1 MGLLD
6 RIGRVIRAQIR
17 SLVEESEDPEKI
29 LEQALMEMQQNSI
42 QLRQSVAAAIASQ
55 KRTERQM
62 AQNYSAAEQWYS
74 RAQLA
79 LEKGDENLAREALLR
94 RKSYLQMAQTLQ
106 TQLEQQQVLIRKLK
120 EDMNAIDNKIL
131 EAKMKKDMYI
141 ARARSAV
148 ASQKMHEITGN
159 INTSGYRSALERME
173 EKTMSLEA
181 QNEVLNLSPAD
192 SLEKKFTALEQAN
205 NPQEVTK
212 QVNKENYES

>member
-17 SLVEESEDPEKI
+17 SLVEEAEDPKKI

-79 LEKGDENLAREALLR
+79 LQKGDENLAREALMR

-106 TQLEQQQVLIRKLK
+106 TQLEEQQVIIRKLK
-120 EDMNAIDNKIL
+120 EDMGAIDSKIL

-192 SLEKKFTALEQAN
+192 SLEQKFAALEQSDREKTN
-205 NPQEVTK
+205 K
-212 QVNKENYES
+212 QTT